1 MSKYNKQANH
11 QTSQNDSSKII
22 DVSQLQENALRTQV
36 LQLEDKCIALSQSI
50 NLLLKKIESKEEELG
65 HLKRILSQSV
75 PIIGQAVP
83 INISDEEH
91 IAEIQLQKLKENSR
105 TRELTL
111 DEIRK
116 FDLLVKNKRLAQG
129 NATEIEGK
137 TKGLPKNIST
147 SRLIELAS
155 KKEQS

>member
-1 MSKYNKQANH
+1 MSKYNKPSSRQE
-11 QTSQNDSSKII
+11 SQNDSSKVI

-50 NLLLKKIESKEEELG
+50 DLLLKKLESKEEEIM
-65 HLKRILSQSV
+65 HLKRMLSQST
-75 PIIGQAVP
+75 PILGQAIP

-129 NATEIEGK
+129 SATEIEGK
-137 TKGLPKNIST
+137 AKGLPKGLPT

>member
-1 MSKYNKQANH
+1 MSKPKHPNNQE
-11 QTSQNDSSKII
+11 SQNDSSKVI
-22 DVSQLQENALRTQV
+22 DINQLQENTLKTQV
-36 LQLEDKCIALSQSI
+36 LQLENKCIVLAQSI
-50 NLLLKKIESKEEELG
+50 DLLLKKLESKEEEVSQ
-65 HLKRILSQSV
+65 LKRILSQSV
-75 PIIGQAVP
+75 PIVGQAVP
-83 INISDEEH
+83 IHISDEEH

-105 TRELTL
+105 SRELTL

-129 NATEIEGK
+129 SATEIEGK
-137 TKGLPKNIST
+137 AKSLPKNIST